1 MDYCLFMDDM
11 QPKILQPK
19 LLIFNT
25 NSQATSLQATPP
37 QPTPLFSKPGLLP
50 APIMPT
56 STLLTTYRG
65 LTAPNRQPIAPH
77 IESTA
82 PHKGPTLAHR
92 GPAHRGPLPGSDSY
106 AQVVSRAPAPAHKTP
121 TSNEMRNIEEML
133 TMLCQHLIA

>member
-1 MDYCLFMDDM
+1 M
-11 QPKILQPK
+11 
-19 LLIFNT
+19 LLHPEHHR
-25 NSQATSLQATPP
+25 PP
-37 QPTPLFSKPGLLP
+37 QPPFPHYIPHTNTTQMHRPLPFKLP
-50 APIMPT
+50 PIMPT
-56 STLLTTYRG
+56 SKLLTTYRG
-65 LTAPNRQPIAPH
+65 PTDPNSQPIAPH

-106 AQVVSRAPAPAHKTP
+106 AQVVSRAPAPAHQTP